1 MTFRCILPL
10 GFCEATKKKGGAVH
24 RTAAGD
30 LVIWGVSGSLI
41 VAIAAAIVATVL
53 SILIYRWQKAR
64 KRISWQLT
72 ANSRLLTVSEELNQ
86 KLEVRYEGIPVKD
99 VSVLLIRISNT
110 GNQPVT
116 ASDVERP
123 ISISTGVTSKILSA
137 AVVEVEPPSLRP
149 TIVLLENSVSIEPFL
164 LNVQDSITLKLITAD
179 LDEVTLDGRI
189 AGVSKFHRNDHP
201 DAVRRRRFAIAGL
214 SLTALGGGV
223 LYFGLIDA
231 RPVAPPPM
239 TLTAKAGLTVLIFGY
254 ITMFASTSQGLIKRL
269 RRLYFP

>member
-1 MTFRCILPL
+1 M
-10 GFCEATKKKGGAVH
+10 H

-41 VAIAAAIVATVL
+41 VAIAAAVVATAL

-72 ANSRLLTVSEELNQ
+72 ANNRLLTVSEELDQ

-99 VSVLLIRISNT
+99 VSVLLVRISNT

-116 ASDVERP
+116 ALDVERP
-123 ISISTGVTSKILSA
+123 IAIMTGIASKILSV

-149 TIVLLENSVSIEPFL
+149 IIVLSESSVSIEPIL
-164 LNVQDSITLKLITAD
+164 LNVQDSITLKLITSD
-179 LDEVTLDGRI
+179 LDDVTLDGRI

-214 SLTALGGGV
+214 SLTMLGGGIM
-223 LYFGLIDA
+223 YFGLNDA
-231 RPVAPPPM
+231 VPADPPPM
-239 TLTAKAGLTVLIFGY
+239 TLAARAGLGLMVVGY
-254 ITMFASTSQGLIKRL
+254 VTLFASTSQGFFKRL